1 VNIKNYH
8 SELNHDVVFGKS
20 NGKII
25 WQPRIGCWYHDKV
38 FAGEELPSPFTGMS
52 FHEVYREL
60 GCSARLYE
68 FNECFERIEDPSVE
82 FIKKNLNE
90 TDYEIT
96 ISTPVGYQ
104 KHVLRTTKNSP
115 FPITL
120 KWEIETEKEMK
131 VALWREENSNWI
143 WNQSKYE
150 ELINTIGDLGAPCMY
165 MPRMNVQSLYI
176 EKMGVEDGVTAI
188 YDWTNTTEEF
198 FDALESSHDKLIDLI
213 NSSPIDIVNYGEN
226 VHVATLSPRLFK
238 KYHLPACQRR
248 SEKLHSAGK
257 FVYSHWDGD
266 CKPLLKFAKETG
278 LDGIEA
284 ITPVPQGDVTIE
296 EVKTAL
302 GDDLFLFDGIPA
314 IYFDERYSEK
324 ELINCVNKLIDLF
337 APKLVLGI
345 SDEISS
351 TGNIE
356 RVRLVKDIVDDYN
369 SSLS

>member
-1 VNIKNYH
+1 MKNNF
-8 SELNHDVVFGKS
+8 SKSNHDVIFGRS

-25 WQPRIGCWYHDKV
+25 WQPRIGCWYHDKI
-38 FAGEELPSPFTGMS
+38 FAGEMLPAPYTGMS
-52 FHEVYREL
+52 IHEVYRKL

-68 FNECFERIEDPSVE
+68 FNECFERIEDPSVK
-82 FIKKNLNE
+82 FIRKELNE
-90 TDYEIT
+90 TDYEIC
-96 ISTPVGYQ
+96 ISTPVGNQ
-104 KHVLRTTKNSP
+104 KQICRNTENSP

-120 KWEIETEKEMK
+120 KWEIETEEEMK
-131 VALWREENSNWI
+131 VAIWREGNANWK
-143 WNQSKYE
+143 WNQFKYE
-150 ELINTIGDLGAPCMY
+150 ELINSIGDLGTPCMY
-165 MPRMNVQSLYI
+165 MPRMNVQCLYI
-176 EKMGVEDGVTAI
+176 EKMGVEDAVTAI
-188 YDWTNTTEEF
+188 YEWTDTTEAF
-198 FDALESSHDKLIDLI
+198 FKTLENSHDKLIDII
-213 NSSPIDIVNYGEN
+213 NASPIDIINYGEN
-226 VHVATLSPRLFK
+226 IHVSTLSPRLFK

-302 GDDLFLFDGIPA
+302 GDDIYLFDGIPA
-314 IYFDERYSEK
+314 IYFDKQYSEK
-324 ELINCVNKLIDLF
+324 ELVDCVNKLIDLF

-356 RVRLVKDIVDDYN
+356 RVLLVKEIVDNYN
-369 SSLS
+369 SSI